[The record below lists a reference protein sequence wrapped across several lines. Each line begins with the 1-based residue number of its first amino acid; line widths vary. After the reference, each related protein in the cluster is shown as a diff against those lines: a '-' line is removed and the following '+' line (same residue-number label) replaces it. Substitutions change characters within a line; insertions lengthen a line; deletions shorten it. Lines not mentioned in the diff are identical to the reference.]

1 MIRII
6 TLATSICFIL
16 LYLQCAGP
24 KKLTPDEFQNLS
36 PQERITYLEEYVRRN
51 KTDIESMK
59 LLYKEYLALDM
70 LEKAIPVMERIIDQD
85 PYQTQVQFE
94 YGELKIFRGEN
105 VEAYRA
111 FRNVLNSAGGTAYA
125 SSISRYIGG
134 KYAIQQITTSPFD
147 EAFPVFT
154 PDGKC
159 IVYQTN
165 ERGNWDIAEKNLS
178 SGEVRILVGT
188 SSSEELPFISPDGK
202 KMVYT
207 SNADDRRPID
217 DKFKVREI
225 YLFDLN
231 TGITKNLT
239 VSIADDWLPRFS
251 HNGKYITFVSERRDL
266 RSVPYTEKRSDIF
279 RMESNGD
286 FHTQLSIEESNE
298 GGACFNVTDDRIYF
312 HSNRNGSYDIFVMKT
327 DGTLPMTIL
336 GNQESNE
343 VNPFVSPDS
352 QHIVFFSD
360 QSGSYDIYRTKIDGS
375 EFERLTVSPAQN
387 TNPAYSPDG
396 KFIAYHSDQ
405 NGNYDIF
412 ILNLTSI
419 SEPTAH
425 ELIRTLDG
433 FLGP

>member
-1 MIRII
+1 MV
-6 TLATSICFIL
+6 ICLVLFC
-16 LYLQCAGP
+16 LQCAGP
-24 KKLTPDEFQNLS
+24 KKLTPDEFENLS
-36 PQERITYLEEYVRRN
+36 PQERVTYLEEYVRKN

-70 LEKAIPVMERIIDQD
+70 TEKAIPVMERIIDQD
-85 PYQTQVQFE
+85 PYQTKVQFE

-105 VEAYRA
+105 MEAYRA
-111 FRNVLNSAGGTAYA
+111 FRSVLNSPGGTAYA

-134 KYAIQQITTSPFD
+134 KYSIRQITNSPAD

-154 PDGKC
+154 PDGKSV
-159 IVYQTN
+159 VYQTN
-165 ERGNWDIAEKNLS
+165 ESGNWDIAEKNLS
-178 SGEVRILVGT
+178 SGEVRIIIGT

-207 SNADDRRPID
+207 SNTDDRRPID

-225 YLFDLN
+225 YLIDLN

-239 VSIADDWLPRFS
+239 ESIADDWLPRFS
-251 HNGKYITFVSERRDL
+251 HDGKYITFVSERRDL

-298 GGACFNVTDDRIYF
+298 GGACFNITDDRIYF
-312 HSNRNGSYDIFVMKT
+312 HSNRNGSYDIFIMKT

-336 GNQESNE
+336 SNQESNE

-360 QSGSYDIYRTKIDGS
+360 QSGSYDVYRAKIDGS

-396 KFIAYHSDQ
+396 KFITYHSDQ

-419 SEPTAH
+419 SEPTAQ

-433 FLGP
+433 FLGL

>member
-1 MIRII
+1 MRRII
-6 TLATSICFIL
+6 ILATIICLVLFC
-16 LYLQCAGP
+16 LQCAGP
-24 KKLTPDEFQNLS
+24 KKLTPDEFQSLS
-36 PQERITYLEEYVRRN
+36 PQERITYLEEYVRKN

-70 LEKAIPVMERIIDQD
+70 PEKAIPVMERIIDQD
-85 PYQTQVQFE
+85 PYQTEVQFE
-94 YGELKIFRGEN
+94 YGELMIFRGEN
-105 VEAYRA
+105 MEAYRA
-111 FRNVLNSAGGTAYA
+111 FRSVLNSPGGTAYA

-134 KYAIQQITTSPFD
+134 KYSIQQITTNPAD

-154 PDGKC
+154 PDGNSV
-159 IVYQTN
+159 VYQTN
-165 ERGNWDIAEKNLS
+165 ESGNWDIAEKNLS

-225 YLFDLN
+225 YLTDLN

-251 HNGKYITFVSERRDL
+251 HDGKYITFVSERRDL

-279 RMESNGD
+279 RMENDGD
-286 FHTQLSIEESNE
+286 FHTQLSVEESNE
-298 GGACFNVTDDRIYF
+298 GGACFNITDDRIYF

-336 GNQESNE
+336 SNQESNE

-360 QSGSYDIYRTKIDGS
+360 QSGSYDIYRAKIDGS
-375 EFERLTVSPAQN
+375 EFERLTVSPAKN

-412 ILNLTSI
+412 ILNLESI
-419 SEPTAH
+419 SEPTAQ